1 MWLRRHRSGSSAAS
15 SATTSK
21 SSFSYTS
28 GTAFDGTAYYDAVA
42 ERASFDD
49 ANENNIAESFANG
62 KMSDSYWNALSGVWQ
77 NDSSA
82 YPHNGVQSRNLFYV
96 KKDEKTLLGI
106 KGRGIYSSESDT
118 ITSDGYRKPEGGCI
132 ISKNKLGPGRF
143 EIEMAAMPRE
153 GGVTAMWT
161 YATATGNEAT
171 SQNEI
176 DIEIG
181 GNTSETY
188 MREWCTTWTKH
199 DSKATVNV
207 DVSKLCHLN
216 DGKMHKYT
224 FDWYTNYEK
233 SGAGRVDWFVDGV
246 LIATVSGD
254 EVTTIE
260 MPLWI
265 GLWFPNWSSAA
276 AFDTDYL
283 LVSSIA
289 YTAFD
294 SSQDYEECRAN
305 AGYTQIAPSAAGI
318 QTIDYSAIA
327 NLNKLSNGSFESLGV
342 CKQDSTYFG
351 WTLDKA
357 SIGTLALSSD
367 HTAGSSAYQ
376 LTAGSGSGAHG
387 EYLMQTISNAYAGYR
402 YAYSIDAKKASETTN
417 AQIEFHYSTING
429 TELSGTTTV
438 IKLDS
443 TNWKTYSGTLTI
455 PQKAGNLRMDLVVD
469 DGSALFDNASVKFVS
484 AS

>member
-1 MWLRRHRSGSSAAS
+1 
-15 SATTSK
+15 
-21 SSFSYTS
+21 
-28 GTAFDGTAYYDAVA
+28 
-42 ERASFDD
+42 
-49 ANENNIAESFANG
+49 
-62 KMSDSYWNALSGVWQ
+62 
-77 NDSSA
+77 
-82 YPHNGVQSRNLFYV
+82 
-96 KKDEKTLLGI
+96 
-106 KGRGIYSSESDT
+106 
-118 ITSDGYRKPEGGCI
+118 
-132 ISKNKLGPGRF
+132 
-143 EIEMAAMPRE
+143 MAAMPRE

-161 YATATGNEAT
+161 YSTTTGNEAT

-176 DIEIG
+176 DIEVG

-207 DVSKLCHLN
+207 DVSKLCYLN

-224 FDWYTNYEK
+224 FDWYTDYEK
-233 SGAGRVDWFVDGV
+233 SGEGRVDWFVDGV

-283 LVSSIA
+283 LVNSIQ

-294 SSQDYEECRAN
+294 ASQDYDECRAA
-305 AGYTQIAPSAAGI
+305 AGYTQVAPSAAAI
-318 QTIDYSAIA
+318 QTIDYSLIK
-327 NLNKLSNGSFESLGV
+327 NVNKLANGAFESLDV

-351 WTLDKA
+351 WTLDDA
-357 SIGTLALSSD
+357 SKGTMALSDD
-367 HTAGSSAYQ
+367 HTEGTKSYE
-376 LTAGSGSGAHG
+376 LTAGSGTGTHG
-387 EYLMQTISNAYAGYR
+387 EYLMQTISNAYAGYQ
-402 YAYSIDAKKASETTN
+402 YAYSIDAKKVSADTD
-417 AQIEFHYSTING
+417 AQIELHFSTING
-429 TELSGTTTV
+429 SVLSDTTT

-443 TNWKTYSGTLTI
+443 TEWKTYSGTITM
-455 PQKAGNLRMDLVVD
+455 PEKAGNLRMDLAVY
-469 DGSALFDNASVKFVS
+469 DGSALFDNASVKFVA